1 MLSLLH
7 WHDVCAVCCRFFV
20 SLLLAL
26 VSRLCCCICCTCL
39 TWRWVLLTCVS
50 YFVFF
55 IFGVNGDFLEHLTS
69 TAHIQFRLSQLTT
82 SAPESSRPPD
92 APYTVPYAVRR
103 AVPCA
108 SVVNA
113 VSIREIHLHFGLWYF
128 IITQFVYCCQSVIYY
143 LIGI

>member
-7 WHDVCAVCCRFFV
+7 VCAVCCRFFV

-39 TWRWVLLTCVS
+39 TWRWVLLMTCVHVLVYRILHLRGEWWFSRTPHVYGS
-50 YFVFF
+50 YT
-55 IFGVNGDFLEHLTS
+55 ISALSADHLS
-69 TAHIQFRLSQLTT
+69 PSPV
-82 SAPESSRPPD
+82 APQT
-92 APYTVPYAVRR
+92 PYTVPYAVRR